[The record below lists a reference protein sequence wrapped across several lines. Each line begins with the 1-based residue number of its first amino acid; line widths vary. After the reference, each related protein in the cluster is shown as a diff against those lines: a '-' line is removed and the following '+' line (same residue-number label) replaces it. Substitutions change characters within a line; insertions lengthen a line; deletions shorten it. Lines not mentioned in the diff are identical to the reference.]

1 MSMWIC
7 VDSRGNVETQFCKFQ
22 CFQGSYR
29 QFNLRICQRLSRMWI
44 ETCGENECG
53 QKEYWNLFVAW
64 IAVSMS
70 PIVFAI

>member
-1 MSMWIC
+1 
-7 VDSRGNVETQFCKFQ
+7 
-22 CFQGSYR
+22 
-29 QFNLRICQRLSRMWI
+29 MWI